1 VLAGKAAH
9 DDIVDVTVVEGA
21 ARRRDAV
28 VTSNDA
34 HIHAIVDA
42 AGARL
47 HIEHV

>member
-9 DDIVDVTVVEGA
+9 NDVVDVTVVEGA

-34 HIHAIVDA
+34 HIRMIASA
-42 AGARL
+42 ARARVR
-47 HIEHV
+47 IEHV